1 VGILTAAELEYHLQ
15 LVTLLDELLRVTELG
30 LVVVCS
36 DLNTELDL
44 LDLGRAVLAL
54 LFLLGQFV
62 LVLAKVGDTA
72 DGGIGRRGDLDQVEP
87 VGFGAAYR
95 LVGLEDAELL
105 AGGADDDADFAGA
118 NAVVDADECWIN
130 RTWMR
135 LALGGDGG
143 CAKVRFR
150 R

>member
-1 VGILTAAELEYHLQ
+1 MCVLTAAELKDDLKF
-15 LVTLLDELLRVTELG
+15 VTLLEEFLGMAKLG
-30 LVVVCS
+30 LVIMGT
-36 DLNTELDL
+36 DLYTKLDL